1 MKPIPILGI
10 VLTVAGPPGA
20 ALAAS
25 LHVPGDA
32 PTIAAALAAARS
44 GDEIVIACGTYHEH
58 GLDLVGGVTIR
69 SESRSPECVII
80 DGDDAGTVL
89 LLHVESPRAVIE
101 GLTITGGRADQG
113 GAARIEYSDVLFR
126 RCRLTGN
133 QARFD
138 GPAIYALRSSVQ
150 VEECLIT
157 RNHDYEPSWGGA
169 TSAIVAADTDL
180 VIRNSTIAANT
191 FVPRPPTLHAPG
203 GVETRRSTV
212 LVDRSIIAMNDG
224 IQIAWMFSTWT
235 HVFAMYDDPLFCD
248 IAAADFRL
256 DSASPCL
263 PGGMCPDL
271 VGALGHGCG
280 PVVPVSCT
288 VTTDP
293 AGLPLLLDG
302 VTVTTPVT
310 RTWDQFSEHEV
321 AAATSIGTAPGAR
334 VAFLDWSDGGEASHV
349 LITPRAADTFT
360 ARYRTEYELAMPVVG
375 GGTVSPGTG
384 WHPTGSVV
392 TIDATP
398 IPGRFLHSWTGSGAG
413 SYTGAANPA
422 TVTMLGPVTELAR
435 FELIPFEF
443 SLSGSATDPHANR
456 ASATGGV
463 RPLYLWLT
471 CAGNGLSAME
481 AGMTGTMPVLGF
493 EPLNGVLNAGT
504 ATDLL
509 LAVPDCPRGED
520 LDLLLGVFHVVEPPG
535 GGRLCLG
542 SAGGSGTGEFAA
554 LGAVDCDVVRPFYS
568 RAPGVTGFASD
579 GSVPC
584 RKGRQTCAPVTV
596 TDPVVPVD
604 TPAEAAAAPEP
615 RVFPNPFAGSVDVS
629 FALSRDGPAA
639 VRVYDVGGRLV
650 RVVLDEPR
658 SAGIHRVTWDG
669 RNAEGREAPAGI
681 YFARVRAGDAERSL
695 KILRLAN

>member
-1 MKPIPILGI
+1 MKPIPTLGI
-10 VLTVAGPPGA
+10 ALMLAGSPGTV
-20 ALAAS
+20 LAAS

-32 PTIAAALAAARS
+32 PTIAAALAAAQA

-69 SESRSPECVII
+69 SENGDPGCVMI
-80 DGDDAGTVL
+80 DGDAAGAVL
-89 LLHVESPRAVIE
+89 LLHVESLRSVIE

-113 GAARIEYSDVLFR
+113 GAARIEYADVLFR

-150 VEECLIT
+150 VEHCLIA
-157 RNHDYEPSWGGA
+157 RNHDYEPAWGGA
-169 TSAIVAADTDL
+169 TSAIVAADSDL

-191 FVPRPPTLHAPG
+191 FVPRPPELHAAG
-203 GVETRRSTV
+203 GGEVRRSTV

-224 IQIAWMFSTWT
+224 IQIAWSFSTWT
-235 HVFAMYDDPLFCD
+235 GVFAMYDDPLFCD
-248 IAAADFRL
+248 ITADFRL

-263 PGGMCPDL
+263 PGGMCPEL

-280 PVVPVSCT
+280 PVVPLSYT
-288 VTTDP
+288 VTSEP
-293 AGLPLLLDG
+293 PGLPFLLDG
-302 VTVTTPVT
+302 VGVTTPVV
-310 RTWDQFSEHEV
+310 RTWDQYSEHEV
-321 AAATSIGTAPGAR
+321 VAATAIGTAPGAR
-334 VAFLDWSDGGEASHV
+334 VTFLDWSDGGEAAHV
-349 LITPRAADTFT
+349 LIAPRASGTFT
-360 ARYRTEYELAMPVVG
+360 ARYRTEYELAMPVIG
-375 GGTVSPGTG
+375 SGTVSPGTA
-384 WHPTGSVV
+384 WHLAGSVV

-398 IPGRFLHSWTGSGAG
+398 LPGRFLHSWTGSGAG

-422 TVTMLGPVTELAR
+422 TVTMLGPVSELAR

-456 ASATGGV
+456 APATGGV

-509 LAVPDCPRGED
+509 LAVPDCPRGD
-520 LDLLLGVFHVVEPPG
+520 DVDLLLGVFHVAEPPG

-542 SAGGSGTGEFAA
+542 SAGGSGTEEFAIV
-554 LGAVDCDVVRPFYS
+554 GAVDCDLVRPFYS

-579 GSVPC
+579 GSAPC
-584 RKGRQTCAPVTV
+584 RKGRQTCSPVAIAEPGLPAGAPE
-596 TDPVVPVD
+596 
-604 TPAEAAAAPEP
+604 EAVAAPGP
-615 RVFPNPFAGSVDVS
+615 RVFPNPFATSIDVS
-629 FALSRDGPAA
+629 FALSRDGRAG
-639 VRVYDVGGRLV
+639 VRIYDVGGRLV
-650 RVVLDEPR
+650 RIVLDESR
-658 SAGIHRVTWDG
+658 SAGGHRVTWDG

-681 YFARVRAGDAERSL
+681 YFARILTGDAVRSL
-695 KILRLAN
+695 KILRLAR